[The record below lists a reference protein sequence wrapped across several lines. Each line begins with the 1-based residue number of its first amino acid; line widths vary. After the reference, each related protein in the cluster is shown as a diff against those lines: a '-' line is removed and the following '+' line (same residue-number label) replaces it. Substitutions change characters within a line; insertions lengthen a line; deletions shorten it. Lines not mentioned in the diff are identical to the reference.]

1 MEESVVDYKEVFR
14 KMPKPVLFIRYE
26 LNKDKKSVMNIEFIN
41 DEALSFFNKTCG
53 ELINKDFF
61 EILPEF
67 KEDKNFI
74 DRVES
79 IGSDNIIYTKYIRS
93 LVNFIGITIQKID
106 EKYFAFYL
114 EYCIEKKVFDEIN
127 KLGNIFFIKD
137 KENRYMHSSD
147 LYNEYAGHPN
157 IDMYGLTD
165 FEIYP
170 EDIAALYFDATKT
183 LIDSKKAYSQEIWT
197 LNNTVYILNRHSIYS
212 NDEIIGVIG
221 IYESVIGKL
230 EKIYDGDIITKIVN
244 NSTEHITIKD
254 MNGVY
259 LDCNNSFLKDTKL
272 KREDVIGKSNANI
285 VNLSEIEVSAH
296 KSDLEVIKEK
306 KRKIY
311 NEEITIDGQV
321 REFEVIKEP
330 FLDSYKNMVGII
342 ATGRDVTHRREIER
356 MQQEF
361 FANISHELRTPLNL
375 IFGSL
380 QLIRIVEKEYL
391 EKRSA
396 FNKYINII
404 DQNSKRLLKLV
415 DNLIDST
422 KMKCGYYQYNP
433 ENNDIV
439 SFIENIAMS
448 VAEFAKQNNIDL
460 KFDTDVEEK
469 IMAFD
474 LEKLERIMLNLLS
487 NSIKYNKVQGQ
498 IEVLLNDCNDTFV
511 ITVKDTGVGIP
522 SDKLMYIF
530 ERFRQ
535 VENRFNKSTEG
546 SGIGLSLVK
555 DLIEIQGGA
564 IEVKSELGV
573 GSEFIIKLPVK
584 ILSDQSNINKMYFNN
599 YSSDL
604 VKRMNIEFSDIYL
617 KND

>member
-1 MEESVVDYKEVFR
+1 MVNYKDVFR
-14 KMPKPVLFIRYE
+14 KIPKPMLFIKYE
-26 LNKDKKSVMNIEFIN
+26 LNKDKNTTMKIEFIN
-41 DEALSFFNKTCG
+41 DEALSFFNKTSD
-53 ELINKDFF
+53 ELIHKDFF
-61 EILPEF
+61 DVLPEF
-67 KEDKNFI
+67 KDDKNFI
-74 DRVES
+74 NRIES
-79 IGSDNIIYTKYIRS
+79 IENDNIVCTKYIRS
-93 LVNFIGITIQKID
+93 LVNFISITIQKID

-114 EYCIEKKVFDEIN
+114 EHCIEKKIFDEIN
-127 KLGNIFFIKD
+127 ELGNIFFIKD
-137 KENRYMHSSD
+137 RENRYMYSSD
-147 LYNEYAGHPN
+147 LYNEYEGHPN
-157 IDMYGLTD
+157 LDMYGLTD
-165 FEIYP
+165 FDVYSKENG
-170 EDIAALYFDATKT
+170 DLYFNAAKT
-183 LIDSKKAYSQEIWT
+183 FIDSKQPYSKEIST
-197 LNNTVYILNRHSIYS
+197 LNNTVYILNRYSIYS
-212 NDEIIGVIG
+212 NGEVIG
-221 IYESVIGKL
+221 IIGIFESVIGKL
-230 EKIYDGDIITKIVN
+230 EKIYDGGIMTKIVN
-244 NSTEHITIKD
+244 DSLEHIIFKD

-259 LDCNNSFLKDTKL
+259 LDCNDSFLKDLKL
-272 KREDVIGKSNANI
+272 KREDVIGKSSSNI
-285 VNLSEIEVSAH
+285 YGLSEIEASIQ

-330 FLDSYKNMVGII
+330 FLDSYKNLVGII
-342 ATGRDVTHRREIER
+342 VTGRDVTHRREIEK

-380 QLIRIVEKEYL
+380 QLIKSVEKEVL
-391 EKRSA
+391 EKRNSL
-396 FNKYINII
+396 NKYIDII

-422 KMKCGYYQYNP
+422 RMKCGYYEYNP
-433 ENNDIV
+433 KNYDIV
-439 SFIENIAMS
+439 SFVENISMS
-448 VAEFAKQNNIDL
+448 VADFAKQNNIDL
-460 KFDTDVEEK
+460 IFDTDVEEK

-487 NSIKYNKVQGQ
+487 NSIKYNKAQGQ

-511 ITVKDTGVGIP
+511 IRVKDTGVGIP

-535 VENRFNKSTEG
+535 VENTFNKSTKG

-555 DLIEIQGGA
+555 DLIEIQGGT

-584 ILSDQSNINKMYFNN
+584 ILSDDSNIDKVYFNN
-599 YSSDL
+599 DYHDL
-604 VKRMNIEFSDIYL
+604 VKRMNIEFSDIYIG
-617 KND
+617 ND

>member
-1 MEESVVDYKEVFR
+1 MVNYKDVFR
-14 KMPKPVLFIRYE
+14 KIPKPVLFIKYE
-26 LNKDKKSVMNIEFIN
+26 LNKDKNTTMKIEFIN
-41 DEALSFFNKTCG
+41 DEALSFFNKTSD
-53 ELINKDFF
+53 ELIHKDFF
-61 EILPEF
+61 DVLPEF
-67 KEDKNFI
+67 KDDKNFI
-74 DRVES
+74 NRIES
-79 IGSDNIIYTKYIRS
+79 IENDNIVCTKYIRS
-93 LVNFIGITIQKID
+93 LVNFISITIQKID

-114 EYCIEKKVFDEIN
+114 EHCIEKKIFDEIN
-127 KLGNIFFIKD
+127 ELGNIFFIKD
-137 KENRYMHSSD
+137 RENRYMYSSD
-147 LYNEYAGHPN
+147 LYNEYEGHPN
-157 IDMYGLTD
+157 LDMYGLTD
-165 FEIYP
+165 FDVYSKENG
-170 EDIAALYFDATKT
+170 DLYFNAAKT
-183 LIDSKKAYSQEIWT
+183 FIDSKQPYSKEIST
-197 LNNTVYILNRHSIYS
+197 LNNTVYILNRYSIYS
-212 NDEIIGVIG
+212 NGEVIG
-221 IYESVIGKL
+221 IIGIFESVIGKL
-230 EKIYDGDIITKIVN
+230 EKIYDGGIMTKIVN
-244 NSTEHITIKD
+244 DSLEHIIFKD

-259 LDCNNSFLKDTKL
+259 LDCNDSFLKDLKL
-272 KREDVIGKSNANI
+272 KREDVIGKSSSNI
-285 VNLSEIEVSAH
+285 YGLSEIEASIQ

-330 FLDSYKNMVGII
+330 FWDSYKNLVGII
-342 ATGRDVTHRREIER
+342 VTGRDVTHRREIEK

-375 IFGSL
+375 IFSSL
-380 QLIRIVEKEYL
+380 QLIKSVEKEVL
-391 EKRSA
+391 EKRNSL
-396 FNKYINII
+396 NKYIDII

-422 KMKCGYYQYNP
+422 RMKCGYYEYNP
-433 ENNDIV
+433 KNYDIV
-439 SFIENIAMS
+439 SFVENISMS
-448 VAEFAKQNNIDL
+448 VADFAKQNNIDL
-460 KFDTDVEEK
+460 IFDTDVEEK

-487 NSIKYNKVQGQ
+487 NSIKYNKAQGQ

-555 DLIEIQGGA
+555 DLIEIQGGT

-584 ILSDQSNINKMYFNN
+584 ILSDDSNIDKVYFNN
-599 YSSDL
+599 DYHDL
-604 VKRMNIEFSDIYL
+604 VKRMNIEFSDIYIG
-617 KND
+617 ND

>member
-1 MEESVVDYKEVFR
+1 MVNYKDVFR
-14 KMPKPVLFIRYE
+14 KIPKPVLFIKYE
-26 LNKDKKSVMNIEFIN
+26 LNKDKNTTMKIEFIN
-41 DEALSFFNKTCG
+41 DEALSFFNKTSD
-53 ELINKDFF
+53 ELIHKDFF
-61 EILPEF
+61 DVLPEF
-67 KEDKNFI
+67 KDDKNFI
-74 DRVES
+74 NRIES
-79 IGSDNIIYTKYIRS
+79 IENDNIVCTKYIRS
-93 LVNFIGITIQKID
+93 LVNFISITIQKID

-114 EYCIEKKVFDEIN
+114 EYCIEKKIFDEIN
-127 KLGNIFFIKD
+127 ELGNIFFIKD
-137 KENRYMHSSD
+137 RENRYMYISD

-157 IDMYGLTD
+157 LDMYGLTD
-165 FEIYP
+165 FDVYSKENG
-170 EDIAALYFDATKT
+170 DLYFNAAKT
-183 LIDSKKAYSQEIWT
+183 FIDSKQPYSKEIST
-197 LNNTVYILNRHSIYS
+197 LNNTVYILNRYSIYS
-212 NDEIIGVIG
+212 NGEVIG
-221 IYESVIGKL
+221 IIGIFESVIGKL
-230 EKIYDGDIITKIVN
+230 EKIYDGGIMTKIVHD
-244 NSTEHITIKD
+244 SLEHIIFKD

-259 LDCNNSFLKDTKL
+259 LDCNDSFLKDLKL
-272 KREDVIGKSNANI
+272 KREDVIGKSSSNI
-285 VNLSEIEVSAH
+285 YGLSEIEASIQ

-311 NEEITIDGQV
+311 NEEITIDEQV

-330 FLDSYKNMVGII
+330 FLDSYKNLVGII
-342 ATGRDVTHRREIER
+342 VTGRDVTHRREIEK

-380 QLIRIVEKEYL
+380 QLIKSVEKEAL
-391 EKRSA
+391 EKRNSL
-396 FNKYINII
+396 NKYIDII

-422 KMKCGYYQYNP
+422 RMKCGYYEYKPKNY
-433 ENNDIV
+433 DIV
-439 SFIENIAMS
+439 SFVENISMS
-448 VAEFAKQNNIDL
+448 VADFAKQNNIDL
-460 KFDTDVEEK
+460 IFDTDVEEK

-487 NSIKYNKVQGQ
+487 NSIKYNKAQGQ

-511 ITVKDTGVGIP
+511 IRVKDTGVGIP

-555 DLIEIQGGA
+555 DLIEIQGGT

-584 ILSDQSNINKMYFNN
+584 ILSDDSNIDKVYFNN
-599 YSSDL
+599 DYHDL
-604 VKRMNIEFSDIYL
+604 VKRMNIEFSDIYIG
-617 KND
+617 ND

>member
-1 MEESVVDYKEVFR
+1 MVNYKDVFR
-14 KMPKPVLFIRYE
+14 KIPKPVLFIKYE
-26 LNKDKKSVMNIEFIN
+26 LNKDKNTTMKIEFIN
-41 DEALSFFNKTCG
+41 DEALSFFNKTSD
-53 ELINKDFF
+53 ELIHKDFF
-61 EILPEF
+61 DVLPEF
-67 KEDKNFI
+67 KDDKNFI
-74 DRVES
+74 NRIES
-79 IGSDNIIYTKYIRS
+79 IENDNIVCTKYIRS
-93 LVNFIGITIQKID
+93 LVNFISITIQKID

-114 EYCIEKKVFDEIN
+114 EHCIEKKIFDEIN
-127 KLGNIFFIKD
+127 ELGNIFFIKD
-137 KENRYMHSSD
+137 RENRYMYSSD
-147 LYNEYAGHPN
+147 LYNEYEGHPN
-157 IDMYGLTD
+157 LDMYGLTD
-165 FEIYP
+165 FDVYSKENG
-170 EDIAALYFDATKT
+170 DLYFNAAKT
-183 LIDSKKAYSQEIWT
+183 FIDSKQPYSKEIST
-197 LNNTVYILNRHSIYS
+197 LNNTVYILNRYSIYS
-212 NDEIIGVIG
+212 NGEVIG
-221 IYESVIGKL
+221 IIGIFESVIGKL
-230 EKIYDGDIITKIVN
+230 EKIYDGGIMTKIVN
-244 NSTEHITIKD
+244 DSLEHIIFKD

-259 LDCNNSFLKDTKL
+259 LDCNDSFLKDLKL
-272 KREDVIGKSNANI
+272 KREDVIGKSSSNI
-285 VNLSEIEVSAH
+285 YGLSEIEASIQ

-330 FLDSYKNMVGII
+330 FWDSYKNLVGII
-342 ATGRDVTHRREIER
+342 VTGRDVTHRREIEK

-380 QLIRIVEKEYL
+380 QLIKSVEKEVL
-391 EKRSA
+391 EKRNSL
-396 FNKYINII
+396 NKYIDII

-422 KMKCGYYQYNP
+422 RMKCGYYEYKPKNY
-433 ENNDIV
+433 DIV
-439 SFIENIAMS
+439 SFVENISMS
-448 VAEFAKQNNIDL
+448 VADFAKQNNIDL
-460 KFDTDVEEK
+460 IFDTDVEEK

-487 NSIKYNKVQGQ
+487 NSIKYNKAQGQ

-511 ITVKDTGVGIP
+511 IRVKDTGVGIP

-535 VENRFNKSTEG
+535 VENTFNKSTKG

-555 DLIEIQGGA
+555 DLIEIQGGT

-584 ILSDQSNINKMYFNN
+584 ILSDDSNIDKVYFNN
-599 YSSDL
+599 DYHDL
-604 VKRMNIEFSDIYL
+604 VKRMNIEFSDIYIG
-617 KND
+617 ND

>member
-1 MEESVVDYKEVFR
+1 MVNYKDVFR
-14 KMPKPVLFIRYE
+14 KIPKPILFIKYE
-26 LNKDKKSVMNIEFIN
+26 LNKDKNTTMKIEFIN
-41 DEALSFFNKTCG
+41 DEALSFFNKTSD
-53 ELINKDFF
+53 ELIHKDFF
-61 EILPEF
+61 DVLPEF
-67 KEDKNFI
+67 KDDKNFI
-74 DRVES
+74 NRIES
-79 IGSDNIIYTKYIRS
+79 IENDNIVCTKYIRS
-93 LVNFIGITIQKID
+93 LVNFISITIQKID

-114 EYCIEKKVFDEIN
+114 EHCIEKKIFDEIN
-127 KLGNIFFIKD
+127 ELGNIFFIKD
-137 KENRYMHSSD
+137 TENRYMYSSD

-157 IDMYGLTD
+157 LDMYGLTD
-165 FEIYP
+165 FDVYSKENG
-170 EDIAALYFDATKT
+170 DLYFNAAKT
-183 LIDSKKAYSQEIWT
+183 FIDSKQPYSKEIST
-197 LNNTVYILNRHSIYS
+197 LNNTVYILNRYSIYS
-212 NDEIIGVIG
+212 NGEVIG
-221 IYESVIGKL
+221 IIGIFESVIGKL
-230 EKIYDGDIITKIVN
+230 EKIYDGGIMTKIVN
-244 NSTEHITIKD
+244 DSLEHIIFKD

-259 LDCNNSFLKDTKL
+259 LDCNDSFLKDLKL
-272 KREDVIGKSNANI
+272 KREDVIGKSSFNI
-285 VNLSEIEVSAH
+285 YGLSEIEASIQ

-330 FLDSYKNMVGII
+330 FLDSYKNLVGII
-342 ATGRDVTHRREIER
+342 VTGRDVTHRREIEK

-380 QLIRIVEKEYL
+380 QLIKSVEKEVL
-391 EKRSA
+391 EKRNSL
-396 FNKYINII
+396 NKYIDII

-422 KMKCGYYQYNP
+422 RMKCGYYEYNP
-433 ENNDIV
+433 KNYDIV
-439 SFIENIAMS
+439 SFVENISMS
-448 VAEFAKQNNIDL
+448 VADFAKQNNIDL
-460 KFDTDVEEK
+460 IFDTNVEEK

-487 NSIKYNKVQGQ
+487 NSIKYNKAQGQ

-555 DLIEIQGGA
+555 DLIEIQGGT

-584 ILSDQSNINKMYFNN
+584 ILSDDSNIDKVYFNN
-599 YSSDL
+599 DYHDL
-604 VKRMNIEFSDIYL
+604 VKRMNIEFSDIYIG
-617 KND
+617 ND

>member
-1 MEESVVDYKEVFR
+1 MVNYKDVFR
-14 KMPKPVLFIRYE
+14 KIPKPILFIKYE
-26 LNKDKKSVMNIEFIN
+26 LNKDKNTTMKIEFIN
-41 DEALSFFNKTCG
+41 DEALSFFNKTSD
-53 ELINKDFF
+53 ELIHKDFF
-61 EILPEF
+61 DVLPEF
-67 KEDKNFI
+67 KDDKNFI
-74 DRVES
+74 NRIES
-79 IGSDNIIYTKYIRS
+79 IENDNIVCTKYIRS
-93 LVNFIGITIQKID
+93 LVNFISITIQKID

-114 EYCIEKKVFDEIN
+114 EHCIEKKIFDEIN
-127 KLGNIFFIKD
+127 ELGNIFFIKD
-137 KENRYMHSSD
+137 RENRYMYSSD
-147 LYNEYAGHPN
+147 LYNEYEGHPN
-157 IDMYGLTD
+157 LDMYGLTD
-165 FEIYP
+165 FDVYSKENG
-170 EDIAALYFDATKT
+170 DLYFNAAKT
-183 LIDSKKAYSQEIWT
+183 FIDSKQPYSKEIST
-197 LNNTVYILNRHSIYS
+197 LNNTVYILNRYSIYS
-212 NDEIIGVIG
+212 NGEVIG
-221 IYESVIGKL
+221 IIGIFESVIGKL
-230 EKIYDGDIITKIVN
+230 EKIYDGGIMTKIVN
-244 NSTEHITIKD
+244 DSLEHIIFKD

-259 LDCNNSFLKDTKL
+259 LDCNDSFLKDLKL
-272 KREDVIGKSNANI
+272 KREDVIGKSSSNI
-285 VNLSEIEVSAH
+285 YGLSEIEASIQ

-330 FLDSYKNMVGII
+330 FWDSYKNLVGII
-342 ATGRDVTHRREIER
+342 VTGRDVTHRREIEK

-380 QLIRIVEKEYL
+380 QLIKSVEKEVL
-391 EKRSA
+391 EKRNSL
-396 FNKYINII
+396 NKYIDII

-422 KMKCGYYQYNP
+422 RMKCGYYEYNP
-433 ENNDIV
+433 KNYDIV
-439 SFIENIAMS
+439 SFVENISMS
-448 VAEFAKQNNIDL
+448 VADFAKQNNIDL
-460 KFDTDVEEK
+460 IFDTDVEEK

-487 NSIKYNKVQGQ
+487 NSIKYNKAQGQ
-498 IEVLLNDCNDTFV
+498 IEVLLNDCNNTFV

-555 DLIEIQGGA
+555 DLIEIQGGT

-584 ILSDQSNINKMYFNN
+584 ILSDDSNIDKVYFNN
-599 YSSDL
+599 DYHDL
-604 VKRMNIEFSDIYL
+604 VKRMNIEFSDIYIG
-617 KND
+617 ND

>member
-1 MEESVVDYKEVFR
+1 MVNYKDVFR
-14 KMPKPVLFIRYE
+14 KIPKPVLFIKYE
-26 LNKDKKSVMNIEFIN
+26 LNKDKNTTMKIEFIN
-41 DEALSFFNKTCG
+41 DEALSFFNKTSD
-53 ELINKDFF
+53 ELIHKDFF
-61 EILPEF
+61 DVLPEF
-67 KEDKNFI
+67 KDDKNFI
-74 DRVES
+74 NRIES
-79 IGSDNIIYTKYIRS
+79 IENDNIVCTKYIRS
-93 LVNFIGITIQKID
+93 LVNFISITIQKID

-114 EYCIEKKVFDEIN
+114 EHCIEKKIFDEIN
-127 KLGNIFFIKD
+127 ELGNIFFIKD
-137 KENRYMHSSD
+137 RENRYMYSSD
-147 LYNEYAGHPN
+147 LYNEYEGHPN
-157 IDMYGLTD
+157 LDMYGLTD
-165 FEIYP
+165 FDVYSKENG
-170 EDIAALYFDATKT
+170 DLYFNAAKT
-183 LIDSKKAYSQEIWT
+183 FIDSKQPYSKEIST
-197 LNNTVYILNRHSIYS
+197 LNNTVYILNRYSIYS
-212 NDEIIGVIG
+212 NGEVIG
-221 IYESVIGKL
+221 IIGIFESVIGKL
-230 EKIYDGDIITKIVN
+230 EKIYDGGIMTKIVN
-244 NSTEHITIKD
+244 DSLEHIIFKD

-259 LDCNNSFLKDTKL
+259 LDCNDSFLKDLKL
-272 KREDVIGKSNANI
+272 KREDVIGKSSSNI
-285 VNLSEIEVSAH
+285 YGLSEIEASIQ

-330 FLDSYKNMVGII
+330 FLDSYKNLVGII
-342 ATGRDVTHRREIER
+342 VTGRDVTHRREIEK

-380 QLIRIVEKEYL
+380 QLIKSVEKEVL
-391 EKRSA
+391 EKRNSL
-396 FNKYINII
+396 NKYIDII

-422 KMKCGYYQYNP
+422 RMKCGYYEYKPKNY
-433 ENNDIV
+433 DIV
-439 SFIENIAMS
+439 SFVENISMS
-448 VAEFAKQNNIDL
+448 VADFAKQNNIDL
-460 KFDTDVEEK
+460 IFDTDVEEK

-487 NSIKYNKVQGQ
+487 NSIKYNKAQGQ

-511 ITVKDTGVGIP
+511 IRVKDTGVGIP

-535 VENRFNKSTEG
+535 VENTFNKSTKG

-555 DLIEIQGGA
+555 DLIEIQGGT

-584 ILSDQSNINKMYFNN
+584 ILSDDSNIDKVYFNN
-599 YSSDL
+599 DYHDL
-604 VKRMNIEFSDIYL
+604 VKRMNIEFSDIYIG
-617 KND
+617 ND

>member
-1 MEESVVDYKEVFR
+1 M
-14 KMPKPVLFIRYE
+14 
-26 LNKDKKSVMNIEFIN
+26 
-41 DEALSFFNKTCG
+41 
-53 ELINKDFF
+53 
-61 EILPEF
+61 
-67 KEDKNFI
+67 
-74 DRVES
+74 
-79 IGSDNIIYTKYIRS
+79 
-93 LVNFIGITIQKID
+93 
-106 EKYFAFYL
+106 
-114 EYCIEKKVFDEIN
+114 
-127 KLGNIFFIKD
+127 
-137 KENRYMHSSD
+137 
-147 LYNEYAGHPN
+147 
-157 IDMYGLTD
+157 
-165 FEIYP
+165 
-170 EDIAALYFDATKT
+170 
-183 LIDSKKAYSQEIWT
+183 
-197 LNNTVYILNRHSIYS
+197 
-212 NDEIIGVIG
+212 
-221 IYESVIGKL
+221 
-230 EKIYDGDIITKIVN
+230 TKIVN
-244 NSTEHITIKD
+244 DSLEHIIFKD

-259 LDCNNSFLKDTKL
+259 LDCNDSFLKDLKL
-272 KREDVIGKSNANI
+272 KREDVIGKSSSNI
-285 VNLSEIEVSAH
+285 YGLSEIEASIQ

-330 FLDSYKNMVGII
+330 FLDSYKNLVGII
-342 ATGRDVTHRREIER
+342 VTGRDVTHRREIEK

-380 QLIRIVEKEYL
+380 QLIKSVEKEVL
-391 EKRSA
+391 EKRNSL
-396 FNKYINII
+396 NKYIDII

-422 KMKCGYYQYNP
+422 RMKCGYYEYKPKNY
-433 ENNDIV
+433 DIV
-439 SFIENIAMS
+439 SFVENISMS
-448 VAEFAKQNNIDL
+448 VADFAKQNNIDL
-460 KFDTDVEEK
+460 IFDTDVEEK

-487 NSIKYNKVQGQ
+487 NSIKYNKAQGK

-555 DLIEIQGGA
+555 DLIEIQGGT

-584 ILSDQSNINKMYFNN
+584 ILSDDSNIDKVYFNN
-599 YSSDL
+599 DYHDL
-604 VKRMNIEFSDIYL
+604 VKRMNIEFSDIYIG
-617 KND
+617 ND

>member
-1 MEESVVDYKEVFR
+1 MVNYKDVFR
-14 KMPKPVLFIRYE
+14 KIPKPILFIKYE
-26 LNKDKKSVMNIEFIN
+26 LNKDKNTTMKIEFIN
-41 DEALSFFNKTCG
+41 DEALSFFNKTSD
-53 ELINKDFF
+53 ELIHKDFF
-61 EILPEF
+61 DVLPEF
-67 KEDKNFI
+67 KDDKNFI
-74 DRVES
+74 NRIES
-79 IGSDNIIYTKYIRS
+79 IENDNIVCTKYIRS
-93 LVNFIGITIQKID
+93 LVNFISITIQKID

-114 EYCIEKKVFDEIN
+114 EHCIEKKIFDEIN
-127 KLGNIFFIKD
+127 ELGNIFFIKD
-137 KENRYMHSSD
+137 RENRYMYSSD
-147 LYNEYAGHPN
+147 LYNEYEGHPN
-157 IDMYGLTD
+157 LDMYGLTD
-165 FEIYP
+165 FDVYSKENG
-170 EDIAALYFDATKT
+170 DLYFNAAKT
-183 LIDSKKAYSQEIWT
+183 FIDSKQPYSKEIST
-197 LNNTVYILNRHSIYS
+197 LNNTVYILNRYSIYS
-212 NDEIIGVIG
+212 NGEVIG
-221 IYESVIGKL
+221 IIGIFESVIGKL
-230 EKIYDGDIITKIVN
+230 EKIYDGGIMTKIVN
-244 NSTEHITIKD
+244 DSLEHIIFKG

-259 LDCNNSFLKDTKL
+259 LDCNDSFLKDLKL
-272 KREDVIGKSNANI
+272 KREDVIGKSSSNI
-285 VNLSEIEVSAH
+285 YGLSEIEASIQ

-330 FLDSYKNMVGII
+330 FWDSYKNLVGII
-342 ATGRDVTHRREIER
+342 VTGRDVTHRREIEK

-380 QLIRIVEKEYL
+380 QLIKSVEKEVL
-391 EKRSA
+391 EKRNSL
-396 FNKYINII
+396 NKYIDII

-415 DNLIDST
+415 DNLIEST
-422 KMKCGYYQYNP
+422 RMKCGYYEYNP
-433 ENNDIV
+433 KNYDIV
-439 SFIENIAMS
+439 SFVENISMS
-448 VAEFAKQNNIDL
+448 VADFAKQNNIDL
-460 KFDTDVEEK
+460 IFDTDVEEK

-487 NSIKYNKVQGQ
+487 NSIKYNKAQGQ

-555 DLIEIQGGA
+555 DLIEIQGGT

-584 ILSDQSNINKMYFNN
+584 ILSDDSNIDKVYFNN
-599 YSSDL
+599 DYHDL
-604 VKRMNIEFSDIYL
+604 VKRMNIEFSDIYIG
-617 KND
+617 ND

>member
-1 MEESVVDYKEVFR
+1 MVNYKDVFR
-14 KMPKPVLFIRYE
+14 KIPKPVLFIKYE
-26 LNKDKKSVMNIEFIN
+26 LNKDKNTTMKIEFIN
-41 DEALSFFNKTCG
+41 DEALSFFNKTSD
-53 ELINKDFF
+53 ELIHKDFF
-61 EILPEF
+61 DVLPEF
-67 KEDKNFI
+67 KDDKNFI
-74 DRVES
+74 NRIES
-79 IGSDNIIYTKYIRS
+79 IENDNIVCTKYIRS
-93 LVNFIGITIQKID
+93 LVNFISITIQKID

-114 EYCIEKKVFDEIN
+114 EHCIEKKIFDEIN
-127 KLGNIFFIKD
+127 ELGNIFFIKD
-137 KENRYMHSSD
+137 RENRYMYSSD
-147 LYNEYAGHPN
+147 LYNEYEGHPN
-157 IDMYGLTD
+157 LDMYGLTD
-165 FEIYP
+165 FDVYSKEKG
-170 EDIAALYFDATKT
+170 DLYFNAAKT
-183 LIDSKKAYSQEIWT
+183 FIDSKQPYSKEIST
-197 LNNTVYILNRHSIYS
+197 LNNTVYILNRYSIYS
-212 NDEIIGVIG
+212 NGEVIG
-221 IYESVIGKL
+221 IIGIFESVIGKL
-230 EKIYDGDIITKIVN
+230 EKIYDGGIMTKIVN
-244 NSTEHITIKD
+244 DSLEHIIFKD

-259 LDCNNSFLKDTKL
+259 LDCNDSFLKDLKL
-272 KREDVIGKSNANI
+272 KREDVIGKSSSNI
-285 VNLSEIEVSAH
+285 YGLSEIEASIQ

-330 FLDSYKNMVGII
+330 FWDSYKNLVGII
-342 ATGRDVTHRREIER
+342 VTGRDVTHRREIEKI
-356 MQQEF
+356 QQEF

-380 QLIRIVEKEYL
+380 QLIKSVEKEVL
-391 EKRSA
+391 EKRNSL
-396 FNKYINII
+396 NKYIDII

-415 DNLIDST
+415 DNLIEST
-422 KMKCGYYQYNP
+422 RMKCGYYEYNP
-433 ENNDIV
+433 KNYDIV
-439 SFIENIAMS
+439 SFVENISMS
-448 VAEFAKQNNIDL
+448 VADFAKQNNIDL
-460 KFDTDVEEK
+460 IFDTDVEEK

-487 NSIKYNKVQGQ
+487 NSIKYNKAQGQ

-555 DLIEIQGGA
+555 DLIEIQGGT

-584 ILSDQSNINKMYFNN
+584 ILSDDSNIDKVYFNN
-599 YSSDL
+599 DYHDL
-604 VKRMNIEFSDIYL
+604 VKRMNIEFSDIYIG
-617 KND
+617 ND

>member
-1 MEESVVDYKEVFR
+1 MVNYKDVFR
-14 KMPKPVLFIRYE
+14 KIPKPILFIKYE
-26 LNKDKKSVMNIEFIN
+26 LNKDKNTTMKIEFIN
-41 DEALSFFNKTCG
+41 DEALSFFNKTSD
-53 ELINKDFF
+53 ELIHKDFF
-61 EILPEF
+61 DVLPEF
-67 KEDKNFI
+67 KDDKNFI
-74 DRVES
+74 NRIES
-79 IGSDNIIYTKYIRS
+79 IENDNIVCTKYIRS
-93 LVNFIGITIQKID
+93 LVNFISITIQKID

-114 EYCIEKKVFDEIN
+114 EHCIEKKIFDEIN
-127 KLGNIFFIKD
+127 ELGNIFFIKD
-137 KENRYMHSSD
+137 RENRYMYSSD
-147 LYNEYAGHPN
+147 LYNEYEGHPN
-157 IDMYGLTD
+157 LDMYGLTD
-165 FEIYP
+165 FDVYSKENG
-170 EDIAALYFDATKT
+170 DLYFNAAKT
-183 LIDSKKAYSQEIWT
+183 FIDSKQPYSKEIST
-197 LNNTVYILNRHSIYS
+197 LNNTVYILNRYSIYS
-212 NDEIIGVIG
+212 NGEVIG
-221 IYESVIGKL
+221 IIGIFESVIGKL
-230 EKIYDGDIITKIVN
+230 EKIYDGGIMTKIVN
-244 NSTEHITIKD
+244 DSLEHIIFKD

-259 LDCNNSFLKDTKL
+259 LDCNDSFLKDLKL
-272 KREDVIGKSNANI
+272 KHEDVIGKSSFNI
-285 VNLSEIEVSAH
+285 YGLSEIEASIQ

-330 FLDSYKNMVGII
+330 FWDSYKNLVGII
-342 ATGRDVTHRREIER
+342 VTGRDVTHRREIEK

-375 IFGSL
+375 IFSSL
-380 QLIRIVEKEYL
+380 QLIKSVEKEVL
-391 EKRSA
+391 EKRNSL
-396 FNKYINII
+396 NKYIDII

-415 DNLIDST
+415 DNLIEST
-422 KMKCGYYQYNP
+422 RMKCGYYEYNP
-433 ENNDIV
+433 KNYDIV
-439 SFIENIAMS
+439 SFVENISMS
-448 VAEFAKQNNIDL
+448 VADFAKQNNIDL
-460 KFDTDVEEK
+460 IFDTDVEEK

-487 NSIKYNKVQGQ
+487 NSIKYNKAQGQ

-555 DLIEIQGGA
+555 DLIEIQGGT

-584 ILSDQSNINKMYFNN
+584 ILSDDSNIDKVYFNN
-599 YSSDL
+599 DYHDL
-604 VKRMNIEFSDIYL
+604 VKRMNIEFSDIYIG
-617 KND
+617 ND

>member
-1 MEESVVDYKEVFR
+1 MVNYKDVFR
-14 KMPKPVLFIRYE
+14 KIPKPILFIKYE
-26 LNKDKKSVMNIEFIN
+26 LNKDKNTTMKIEFIN
-41 DEALSFFNKTCG
+41 DEALSFFNKTSD
-53 ELINKDFF
+53 ELIHKDFF
-61 EILPEF
+61 DVLPEF
-67 KEDKNFI
+67 KDDKNFI
-74 DRVES
+74 NRIES
-79 IGSDNIIYTKYIRS
+79 IENDNIVCTKYIRS
-93 LVNFIGITIQKID
+93 LVNFISITIQKID

-114 EYCIEKKVFDEIN
+114 EHCIEKKIFDEIN
-127 KLGNIFFIKD
+127 ELGNIFFIKD
-137 KENRYMHSSD
+137 RENRYMYSSD

-157 IDMYGLTD
+157 LDMYGLTD
-165 FEIYP
+165 FDVYSKENG
-170 EDIAALYFDATKT
+170 DLYFNAAKT
-183 LIDSKKAYSQEIWT
+183 FIDSKQPYSKEIST
-197 LNNTVYILNRHSIYS
+197 LNNTVYILNRYSIYS
-212 NDEIIGVIG
+212 NGEVIG
-221 IYESVIGKL
+221 IIGIFESVIGKL
-230 EKIYDGDIITKIVN
+230 EKIYDGGIMTKIVN
-244 NSTEHITIKD
+244 DSLEHIIFKD

-259 LDCNNSFLKDTKL
+259 LDCNDSFLKDLKL
-272 KREDVIGKSNANI
+272 KREDVIGKSSSNI
-285 VNLSEIEVSAH
+285 YGLSEIEASIQ

-330 FLDSYKNMVGII
+330 FLDSYKNLVGII
-342 ATGRDVTHRREIER
+342 VTGRDVTHRREIEK

-380 QLIRIVEKEYL
+380 QLIKSVEKEVL
-391 EKRSA
+391 EKRNSL
-396 FNKYINII
+396 NKYIDII

-422 KMKCGYYQYNP
+422 RMKCGYYEYNP
-433 ENNDIV
+433 KNYDIV
-439 SFIENIAMS
+439 SFVENISMS
-448 VAEFAKQNNIDL
+448 VADFAKQNNIDL
-460 KFDTDVEEK
+460 IFDTDVEEK

-487 NSIKYNKVQGQ
+487 NSIKYNKAQGQ

-555 DLIEIQGGA
+555 DLIEIQGGT

-584 ILSDQSNINKMYFNN
+584 ILSDDSNIDKVYFNN
-599 YSSDL
+599 DYHDL
-604 VKRMNIEFSDIYL
+604 VKRMNIEFSDIYIG
-617 KND
+617 ND

>member
-1 MEESVVDYKEVFR
+1 MVNYKDVFR
-14 KMPKPVLFIRYE
+14 KIPKPILFIKYE
-26 LNKDKKSVMNIEFIN
+26 LNKDKNTTMKIEFIN
-41 DEALSFFNKTCG
+41 DEALSFFNKTSD
-53 ELINKDFF
+53 ELIHKDFF
-61 EILPEF
+61 DVLPEF
-67 KEDKNFI
+67 KDDKNFI
-74 DRVES
+74 NRIES
-79 IGSDNIIYTKYIRS
+79 IENDNIVCTKYIRS
-93 LVNFIGITIQKID
+93 LVNFISITIQKID

-114 EYCIEKKVFDEIN
+114 EHCIEKKIFDEIN
-127 KLGNIFFIKD
+127 ELGNIFFIKD
-137 KENRYMHSSD
+137 RENRYMYSSD

-157 IDMYGLTD
+157 LDMYGLTD
-165 FEIYP
+165 FDVYSKENG
-170 EDIAALYFDATKT
+170 DLYFNAAKT
-183 LIDSKKAYSQEIWT
+183 FIDSKQPYSKEIST
-197 LNNTVYILNRHSIYS
+197 LNNTVYILNRYSIYS
-212 NDEIIGVIG
+212 NGEVIG
-221 IYESVIGKL
+221 IIGIFESVIGKL
-230 EKIYDGDIITKIVN
+230 EKIYDGGIMTKIVN
-244 NSTEHITIKD
+244 DSLEHIIFKD

-259 LDCNNSFLKDTKL
+259 LDCNDSFLKDLKL
-272 KREDVIGKSNANI
+272 KREDVIGKSSSNI
-285 VNLSEIEVSAH
+285 YGLSEIEASIQ

-330 FLDSYKNMVGII
+330 FWDSYKNLVGII
-342 ATGRDVTHRREIER
+342 VTGRDVTHRREIEK

-380 QLIRIVEKEYL
+380 QLIKSVEKEVL
-391 EKRSA
+391 EKRNSL
-396 FNKYINII
+396 NKYIDII

-422 KMKCGYYQYNP
+422 RMKCGYYEYNP
-433 ENNDIV
+433 KNYDIV
-439 SFIENIAMS
+439 SFVENISMS
-448 VAEFAKQNNIDL
+448 VADFAKQNNIDL
-460 KFDTDVEEK
+460 IFDTDVEEK

-487 NSIKYNKVQGQ
+487 NSIKYNKAQGQ
-498 IEVLLNDCNDTFV
+498 IEVLLNDCNNTFV

-555 DLIEIQGGA
+555 DLIEIQGGT

-584 ILSDQSNINKMYFNN
+584 ILSDDSNIDKVYFNN
-599 YSSDL
+599 DYHDL
-604 VKRMNIEFSDIYL
+604 VKRMNIEFSDIYIG
-617 KND
+617 ND

>member
-1 MEESVVDYKEVFR
+1 MVNYKDVFR
-14 KMPKPVLFIRYE
+14 KIPKPVLFIKYE
-26 LNKDKKSVMNIEFIN
+26 LNKDKNTTMKIEFIN
-41 DEALSFFNKTCG
+41 DEALSFFNKTSD
-53 ELINKDFF
+53 ELIHKDFF
-61 EILPEF
+61 DVLPEF
-67 KEDKNFI
+67 KDDKNFI
-74 DRVES
+74 NRIES
-79 IGSDNIIYTKYIRS
+79 IENDNIVCTKYIRS
-93 LVNFIGITIQKID
+93 LVNFISITIQKID

-114 EYCIEKKVFDEIN
+114 EHCIEKKIFDEIN
-127 KLGNIFFIKD
+127 ELGNIFFIKD
-137 KENRYMHSSD
+137 RENRYMYSSD
-147 LYNEYAGHPN
+147 LYNEYEGHPN
-157 IDMYGLTD
+157 LDMYGLTD
-165 FEIYP
+165 FDVYSKENG
-170 EDIAALYFDATKT
+170 DLYFNAAKT
-183 LIDSKKAYSQEIWT
+183 FIDSKQPYSKEIST
-197 LNNTVYILNRHSIYS
+197 LNNTVYILNRYSIYS
-212 NDEIIGVIG
+212 NGEVIG
-221 IYESVIGKL
+221 IIGIFESVIGKL
-230 EKIYDGDIITKIVN
+230 EKIYDGGIMTKIVN
-244 NSTEHITIKD
+244 DSLEHIIFKD

-259 LDCNNSFLKDTKL
+259 LDCNDSFLKDLKL
-272 KREDVIGKSNANI
+272 KREDVIGKSSSNI
-285 VNLSEIEVSAH
+285 YGLSEIEASIQ

-330 FLDSYKNMVGII
+330 FLDSYKNLVGII
-342 ATGRDVTHRREIER
+342 VTGRDVTHRREIEK

-380 QLIRIVEKEYL
+380 QLIKSVEKEVL
-391 EKRSA
+391 EKRNSL
-396 FNKYINII
+396 NKYIDII

-422 KMKCGYYQYNP
+422 RMKCGYYEYNP
-433 ENNDIV
+433 KNYDIV
-439 SFIENIAMS
+439 SFVENISMS
-448 VAEFAKQNNIDL
+448 VADFAKQNNIDL
-460 KFDTDVEEK
+460 IFDTDVEEK

-487 NSIKYNKVQGQ
+487 NSIKYNKAQGQ

-555 DLIEIQGGA
+555 DLIEIQGGT

-584 ILSDQSNINKMYFNN
+584 ILSDDSNIDKVYFNN
-599 YSSDL
+599 DYHDL
-604 VKRMNIEFSDIYL
+604 VKRMNIEFSDIYIG
-617 KND
+617 ND

>member
-1 MEESVVDYKEVFR
+1 MVNYKDVFR
-14 KMPKPVLFIRYE
+14 KIPKPVLFIKYE
-26 LNKDKKSVMNIEFIN
+26 LNKDKNTTMKIEFIN
-41 DEALSFFNKTCG
+41 DEALSFFNKTSD
-53 ELINKDFF
+53 ELIHKDFF
-61 EILPEF
+61 DVLPEF
-67 KEDKNFI
+67 KDDKNFI
-74 DRVES
+74 NRIES
-79 IGSDNIIYTKYIRS
+79 IENDNIVCTKYIRS
-93 LVNFIGITIQKID
+93 LVNFISITIQKID

-114 EYCIEKKVFDEIN
+114 EYCIEKKIFDEIN
-127 KLGNIFFIKD
+127 ELGNIFFIKD
-137 KENRYMHSSD
+137 RENRYMYISD

-157 IDMYGLTD
+157 LDMYGLTD
-165 FEIYP
+165 FDVYSKENG
-170 EDIAALYFDATKT
+170 DLYFNADKT
-183 LIDSKKAYSQEIWT
+183 FIDSKQPYSKEIST
-197 LNNTVYILNRHSIYS
+197 LNNTVYILNRYSIYS
-212 NDEIIGVIG
+212 NGEVIG
-221 IYESVIGKL
+221 IIGIFESVIGKL
-230 EKIYDGDIITKIVN
+230 EKIYDGGIMTKIVHD
-244 NSTEHITIKD
+244 SLEHIIFKD

-259 LDCNNSFLKDTKL
+259 LDCNDSFLKDLKL
-272 KREDVIGKSNANI
+272 KREDVIGKSSSNI
-285 VNLSEIEVSAH
+285 YGLSEIEASIQ

-330 FLDSYKNMVGII
+330 FLDSYKNLVGII
-342 ATGRDVTHRREIER
+342 VTGRDVTHRREIEK

-380 QLIRIVEKEYL
+380 QLIKSVEKEVL
-391 EKRSA
+391 EKRNSL
-396 FNKYINII
+396 NKYIDII

-422 KMKCGYYQYNP
+422 RMKCGYYEYKPKNY
-433 ENNDIV
+433 DIV
-439 SFIENIAMS
+439 SFVENISMS
-448 VAEFAKQNNIDL
+448 VADFAKQNNIDL
-460 KFDTDVEEK
+460 IFDTDVEEK

-487 NSIKYNKVQGQ
+487 NSIKYNKAQGQ

-511 ITVKDTGVGIP
+511 IRVKDTGVGIP

-555 DLIEIQGGA
+555 DLIEIQGGT

-584 ILSDQSNINKMYFNN
+584 ILSDDSNIDKVYFNN
-599 YSSDL
+599 DYHDL
-604 VKRMNIEFSDIYL
+604 VKRMNIEFSDIYIG
-617 KND
+617 ND

>member
-1 MEESVVDYKEVFR
+1 MVNYKDVFR
-14 KMPKPVLFIRYE
+14 KIPKPILFIKYE
-26 LNKDKKSVMNIEFIN
+26 LNKDKNTTMKIEFIN
-41 DEALSFFNKTCG
+41 DEALSFFNKTSD
-53 ELINKDFF
+53 ELIHKDFF
-61 EILPEF
+61 DVLPEF
-67 KEDKNFI
+67 KDDKNFI
-74 DRVES
+74 NRIES
-79 IGSDNIIYTKYIRS
+79 IENDNIVCTKYIRS
-93 LVNFIGITIQKID
+93 LVNFISITIQKID

-114 EYCIEKKVFDEIN
+114 EHCIEKKIFDEIN
-127 KLGNIFFIKD
+127 ELGNIFFIKD
-137 KENRYMHSSD
+137 RENRYMYSSD
-147 LYNEYAGHPN
+147 LYNEYEGHPN
-157 IDMYGLTD
+157 LDMYGLTD
-165 FEIYP
+165 FDVYSKENG
-170 EDIAALYFDATKT
+170 DLYFNAAKT
-183 LIDSKKAYSQEIWT
+183 FIDSKQPYSKEIST
-197 LNNTVYILNRHSIYS
+197 LNNTVYILNRYSIYS
-212 NDEIIGVIG
+212 NGEVIG
-221 IYESVIGKL
+221 IIGIFESVIGKL
-230 EKIYDGDIITKIVN
+230 EKIYDGGIMTKIVN
-244 NSTEHITIKD
+244 DSLEHIIFKD

-259 LDCNNSFLKDTKL
+259 LDCNDSFLKDLKL
-272 KREDVIGKSNANI
+272 KREDVIGKSSSNI
-285 VNLSEIEVSAH
+285 YGLSEIEASIQ

-311 NEEITIDGQV
+311 NKEITIDGQV

-330 FLDSYKNMVGII
+330 FWDSYKNLVGII
-342 ATGRDVTHRREIER
+342 VTGRDVTHRREIEK

-380 QLIRIVEKEYL
+380 QLIKSVEKEAL
-391 EKRSA
+391 EKRNSL
-396 FNKYINII
+396 NKYIDII

-422 KMKCGYYQYNP
+422 RMKCGYYEYNP
-433 ENNDIV
+433 KNYDIV
-439 SFIENIAMS
+439 SFVENISMS
-448 VAEFAKQNNIDL
+448 VADFAKQNNIDL
-460 KFDTDVEEK
+460 IFDTDVEEK

-487 NSIKYNKVQGQ
+487 NSIKYNKAQGQ

-555 DLIEIQGGA
+555 DLIEIQGGT

-584 ILSDQSNINKMYFNN
+584 ILSDDSNIDKVYFNN
-599 YSSDL
+599 DYHDL
-604 VKRMNIEFSDIYL
+604 VKRMNIEFSDIYIG
-617 KND
+617 ND

>member
-1 MEESVVDYKEVFR
+1 MVNYKDVFR
-14 KMPKPVLFIRYE
+14 KIPKPILFIKYE
-26 LNKDKKSVMNIEFIN
+26 LNKDKNTTMKIEFIN
-41 DEALSFFNKTCG
+41 DEALSFFNKTSD
-53 ELINKDFF
+53 ELIHKDFF
-61 EILPEF
+61 DVLPEF
-67 KEDKNFI
+67 KDDKNFI
-74 DRVES
+74 NRIES
-79 IGSDNIIYTKYIRS
+79 IENDNIVCTKYIRS
-93 LVNFIGITIQKID
+93 LVNFISITIQKID

-114 EYCIEKKVFDEIN
+114 EHCIEKKIFDEIN
-127 KLGNIFFIKD
+127 ELGNIFFIKD
-137 KENRYMHSSD
+137 RENRYMYSSD
-147 LYNEYAGHPN
+147 LYNEYEGHPN
-157 IDMYGLTD
+157 LDMYGLTD
-165 FEIYP
+165 FDVYSKENG
-170 EDIAALYFDATKT
+170 DLYFNAAKT
-183 LIDSKKAYSQEIWT
+183 FIDSKQPYSKEIST
-197 LNNTVYILNRHSIYS
+197 LNNTVYILNRYSIYS
-212 NDEIIGVIG
+212 NGEVIG
-221 IYESVIGKL
+221 IIGIFESVIGKL
-230 EKIYDGDIITKIVN
+230 EKIYDGGIMTKIVN
-244 NSTEHITIKD
+244 DSLEHIIFKD

-259 LDCNNSFLKDTKL
+259 LDCNDSFLKDLKL
-272 KREDVIGKSNANI
+272 KREDVIGKSSSNI
-285 VNLSEIEVSAH
+285 YGLSEIEASIQ

-330 FLDSYKNMVGII
+330 FLDSYKNLVKSIV
-342 ATGRDVTHRREIER
+342 TGRDVTHRREIEK

-380 QLIRIVEKEYL
+380 QLIKSVEKEVL
-391 EKRSA
+391 EKRNSL
-396 FNKYINII
+396 NKYIDII

-422 KMKCGYYQYNP
+422 RMKCGYYEYKPKNY
-433 ENNDIV
+433 DIV
-439 SFIENIAMS
+439 SFVENISMS
-448 VAEFAKQNNIDL
+448 VADFAKQNNIDL
-460 KFDTDVEEK
+460 IFDTDVEEK

-487 NSIKYNKVQGQ
+487 NSIKYNKAQGQ

-511 ITVKDTGVGIP
+511 IRVKDTGVGIP

-555 DLIEIQGGA
+555 DLIEIQGGT

-584 ILSDQSNINKMYFNN
+584 ILSDDSNIDKVYFNN
-599 YSSDL
+599 DYHDL
-604 VKRMNIEFSDIYL
+604 VKRMNIEFSDIYIG
-617 KND
+617 ND

>member
-1 MEESVVDYKEVFR
+1 MVNYKDVFR
-14 KMPKPVLFIRYE
+14 KIPKPVLFIKYE
-26 LNKDKKSVMNIEFIN
+26 LNKDKNTTMKIEFIN
-41 DEALSFFNKTCG
+41 DEALSFFNKTSD
-53 ELINKDFF
+53 ELIHKDFF
-61 EILPEF
+61 DVLPEF
-67 KEDKNFI
+67 KDDKNFI
-74 DRVES
+74 NRIES
-79 IGSDNIIYTKYIRS
+79 IENDNIVCTKYIRS
-93 LVNFIGITIQKID
+93 LVNFISITIQKID

-114 EYCIEKKVFDEIN
+114 EYCIEKKIFDEIN
-127 KLGNIFFIKD
+127 ELGNIFFIKD
-137 KENRYMHSSD
+137 RENRYMYSSD
-147 LYNEYAGHPN
+147 LYNEYEGHPN
-157 IDMYGLTD
+157 LDMYGLTD
-165 FEIYP
+165 FDVYSKENG
-170 EDIAALYFDATKT
+170 DLYFNAAKT
-183 LIDSKKAYSQEIWT
+183 FIDSKQPYSKEIST
-197 LNNTVYILNRHSIYS
+197 LNNTVYILNRYSIYS
-212 NDEIIGVIG
+212 NGEVIG
-221 IYESVIGKL
+221 IIGIFESVIGKL
-230 EKIYDGDIITKIVN
+230 EKIYDGGIMTKIVN
-244 NSTEHITIKD
+244 DSLEHIIFKD

-259 LDCNNSFLKDTKL
+259 LDCNDSFLKDLKL
-272 KREDVIGKSNANI
+272 KREDVIGKSSSNI
-285 VNLSEIEVSAH
+285 YGLSEIEASIQ

-330 FLDSYKNMVGII
+330 FWDSYKNLVGII
-342 ATGRDVTHRREIER
+342 VTGRDVTHRREIEK

-361 FANISHELRTPLNL
+361 FANISHELRTRLNL

-380 QLIRIVEKEYL
+380 QLIKSVEKEVL
-391 EKRSA
+391 EKRNSL
-396 FNKYINII
+396 NKYIDII

-422 KMKCGYYQYNP
+422 RMKCGYYEYNP
-433 ENNDIV
+433 KNYDIV
-439 SFIENIAMS
+439 SFVENISMS
-448 VAEFAKQNNIDL
+448 VADFAKQNNIDL
-460 KFDTDVEEK
+460 IFDTDVEEK

-487 NSIKYNKVQGQ
+487 NSIKYNKAQGQ

-555 DLIEIQGGA
+555 DLIEIQGGT

-584 ILSDQSNINKMYFNN
+584 ILSDDSNIDKVYFNN
-599 YSSDL
+599 DYHDL
-604 VKRMNIEFSDIYL
+604 VKRMNIEFSDIYIG
-617 KND
+617 ND

>member
-1 MEESVVDYKEVFR
+1 MVNYKDVFR
-14 KMPKPVLFIRYE
+14 KIPKPILFIKYE
-26 LNKDKKSVMNIEFIN
+26 LNKDKNTTMKIEFIN
-41 DEALSFFNKTCG
+41 DEALSFFNKTSD
-53 ELINKDFF
+53 ELIHKDFF
-61 EILPEF
+61 DVLPEF
-67 KEDKNFI
+67 KDDKNFI
-74 DRVES
+74 NRIES
-79 IGSDNIIYTKYIRS
+79 IENDNIVCTKYIRS
-93 LVNFIGITIQKID
+93 LVNFISITIQKID

-114 EYCIEKKVFDEIN
+114 EHCIEKKIFDEIN
-127 KLGNIFFIKD
+127 ELGNIFFIKD
-137 KENRYMHSSD
+137 RENRYMYSSD
-147 LYNEYAGHPN
+147 LYNEYEGHPN
-157 IDMYGLTD
+157 LDMYGLTD
-165 FEIYP
+165 FDVYSKENG
-170 EDIAALYFDATKT
+170 DLYFNAAKT
-183 LIDSKKAYSQEIWT
+183 FIDSKQPYSKEIST
-197 LNNTVYILNRHSIYS
+197 LNNTVYILNRYSIYS
-212 NDEIIGVIG
+212 NGEVIG
-221 IYESVIGKL
+221 IIGIFESVIGKL
-230 EKIYDGDIITKIVN
+230 EKIYDGGIMTKIVN
-244 NSTEHITIKD
+244 DSLEHIIFKD

-259 LDCNNSFLKDTKL
+259 LDCNDSFLKDLKL
-272 KREDVIGKSNANI
+272 KREDVIGKSSSNI
-285 VNLSEIEVSAH
+285 YGLSEIEASIQ

-311 NEEITIDGQV
+311 NEEITINGQV

-330 FLDSYKNMVGII
+330 FLDSYKNLVGII
-342 ATGRDVTHRREIER
+342 VTGRDVTHRREIEK

-380 QLIRIVEKEYL
+380 QLIKSVEKEVL
-391 EKRSA
+391 EKRNSL
-396 FNKYINII
+396 NKYIDII

-422 KMKCGYYQYNP
+422 RMKCGYYEYKPKNY
-433 ENNDIV
+433 DIV
-439 SFIENIAMS
+439 SFVENISMS
-448 VAEFAKQNNIDL
+448 VADFAKQNNIDL
-460 KFDTDVEEK
+460 IFDTDVEEK

-487 NSIKYNKVQGQ
+487 NSIKYNKAQGQ

-555 DLIEIQGGA
+555 DLIEIQGGT

-584 ILSDQSNINKMYFNN
+584 ILSDDSNIDKVYFNN
-599 YSSDL
+599 DYHDL
-604 VKRMNIEFSDIYL
+604 VKRMNIEFSDIYIG
-617 KND
+617 ND

>member
-1 MEESVVDYKEVFR
+1 MVNYKDVFR
-14 KMPKPVLFIRYE
+14 KIPKPILFIKYE
-26 LNKDKKSVMNIEFIN
+26 LNKDKNTTMKIEFIN
-41 DEALSFFNKTCG
+41 DEALSFFNKTSD
-53 ELINKDFF
+53 ELIHKDFF
-61 EILPEF
+61 DVLPEF
-67 KEDKNFI
+67 KDDKNFI
-74 DRVES
+74 NRIES
-79 IGSDNIIYTKYIRS
+79 IENDNIVCTKYIRS
-93 LVNFIGITIQKID
+93 LVNFISITIQKID

-114 EYCIEKKVFDEIN
+114 EHCIEKKIFDEIN
-127 KLGNIFFIKD
+127 ELGNIFFIKD
-137 KENRYMHSSD
+137 TENRYMYSSD

-157 IDMYGLTD
+157 LDMYGLTD
-165 FEIYP
+165 FDVYSKENG
-170 EDIAALYFDATKT
+170 DLYFNAAKT
-183 LIDSKKAYSQEIWT
+183 FIDSKQPYSKEIST
-197 LNNTVYILNRHSIYS
+197 LNNTVYILNRYSIYS
-212 NDEIIGVIG
+212 NGEVIG
-221 IYESVIGKL
+221 IIGIFESVIGKL
-230 EKIYDGDIITKIVN
+230 EKIYDGGIMTKIVN
-244 NSTEHITIKD
+244 DSLEHIIFKD

-259 LDCNNSFLKDTKL
+259 LDCNDSFLKDLKL
-272 KREDVIGKSNANI
+272 KREDVIGKSSSNI
-285 VNLSEIEVSAH
+285 YGLSEIEASIQ

-330 FLDSYKNMVGII
+330 FWDSYKNLVGII
-342 ATGRDVTHRREIER
+342 VTGRDVTHRREIEK

-380 QLIRIVEKEYL
+380 QLIKSVEKEVL
-391 EKRSA
+391 EKRNSL
-396 FNKYINII
+396 NKYIDII

-422 KMKCGYYQYNP
+422 RMKCGYYEYNP
-433 ENNDIV
+433 KNYDIV
-439 SFIENIAMS
+439 SFVENISMS
-448 VAEFAKQNNIDL
+448 VADFAKQNNIDL
-460 KFDTDVEEK
+460 IFDTDVEEK

-487 NSIKYNKVQGQ
+487 NSIKYNKAQGQ

-555 DLIEIQGGA
+555 DLIEIQGGT

-584 ILSDQSNINKMYFNN
+584 ILSDDSNIDKVYFNN
-599 YSSDL
+599 DYHDL
-604 VKRMNIEFSDIYL
+604 VKRMNIEFSDIYIG
-617 KND
+617 ND

>member
-1 MEESVVDYKEVFR
+1 MVNYKDVFR
-14 KMPKPVLFIRYE
+14 KIPKPILFIKYE
-26 LNKDKKSVMNIEFIN
+26 LNKDKNTTMKIEFIN
-41 DEALSFFNKTCG
+41 DEALSFFNKTSD
-53 ELINKDFF
+53 ELIHKDFF
-61 EILPEF
+61 DVLPEF
-67 KEDKNFI
+67 KDDKNFI
-74 DRVES
+74 NRIES
-79 IGSDNIIYTKYIRS
+79 IENDNIVCTKYIRS
-93 LVNFIGITIQKID
+93 LVNFISITIQKID

-114 EYCIEKKVFDEIN
+114 EHCIEKKIFDEIN
-127 KLGNIFFIKD
+127 ELGNIFFIKD
-137 KENRYMHSSD
+137 RENRYMYSSD
-147 LYNEYAGHPN
+147 LYNEYEGHPN
-157 IDMYGLTD
+157 LDMYGLTD
-165 FEIYP
+165 FDVYSKENG
-170 EDIAALYFDATKT
+170 DLYFNAAKAF
-183 LIDSKKAYSQEIWT
+183 IDSKQPYSKEIST
-197 LNNTVYILNRHSIYS
+197 LNNTVYILNRYSIYS
-212 NDEIIGVIG
+212 NGEVIG
-221 IYESVIGKL
+221 IIGIFESVIGKL
-230 EKIYDGDIITKIVN
+230 EKIYDGGIMTKIVN
-244 NSTEHITIKD
+244 DSLEHIIFKD

-259 LDCNNSFLKDTKL
+259 LDCNDSFLKDLKL
-272 KREDVIGKSNANI
+272 KREDVIGKSSSNI
-285 VNLSEIEVSAH
+285 YGLSEIEASIQ

-330 FLDSYKNMVGII
+330 FLDSYKNLVGII
-342 ATGRDVTHRREIER
+342 VTGRDVTHRREIEK

-380 QLIRIVEKEYL
+380 QLIKSVEKEVL
-391 EKRSA
+391 EKRNSL
-396 FNKYINII
+396 NKYIDII

-422 KMKCGYYQYNP
+422 RMKCGYYEYNP
-433 ENNDIV
+433 KNYDIV
-439 SFIENIAMS
+439 SFVENISMS
-448 VAEFAKQNNIDL
+448 VADFAKQNNIDL
-460 KFDTDVEEK
+460 IFDTDVEEK

-487 NSIKYNKVQGQ
+487 NSIKYNKAQGQ

-511 ITVKDTGVGIP
+511 IRVKDTGVGIP

-535 VENRFNKSTEG
+535 VENRFNKSTKG

-555 DLIEIQGGA
+555 DLIEIQGGT

-584 ILSDQSNINKMYFNN
+584 ILSDDSNIDKVYFNN
-599 YSSDL
+599 DYHDL
-604 VKRMNIEFSDIYL
+604 VKRMNIEFSDIYIG
-617 KND
+617 ND

>member
-1 MEESVVDYKEVFR
+1 MVNYKDVFR
-14 KMPKPVLFIRYE
+14 KIPKPILFIKYE
-26 LNKDKKSVMNIEFIN
+26 LNKDKNTTMKIEFIN
-41 DEALSFFNKTCG
+41 DEALSFFNKTSD
-53 ELINKDFF
+53 ELIHKDFF
-61 EILPEF
+61 DVLPEF
-67 KEDKNFI
+67 KDDKNFI
-74 DRVES
+74 NRIES
-79 IGSDNIIYTKYIRS
+79 IENDNIVCTKYIRS
-93 LVNFIGITIQKID
+93 LVNFISITIQKID

-114 EYCIEKKVFDEIN
+114 EHCIEKKIFDEIN
-127 KLGNIFFIKD
+127 ELGNIFFIKD
-137 KENRYMHSSD
+137 REDRYMYSSY
-147 LYNEYAGHPN
+147 LYNEYEGHPN
-157 IDMYGLTD
+157 LDMYGLTD
-165 FEIYP
+165 FDVYSKENG
-170 EDIAALYFDATKT
+170 DLYFNAAKT
-183 LIDSKKAYSQEIWT
+183 FIDSKQPYSKEIST
-197 LNNTVYILNRHSIYS
+197 LNNTVYILNRYSIYS
-212 NDEIIGVIG
+212 NGEVIG
-221 IYESVIGKL
+221 IIGIFESVIGKL
-230 EKIYDGDIITKIVN
+230 EKIYDGGIMTKIVN
-244 NSTEHITIKD
+244 DSLEHIIFKD

-259 LDCNNSFLKDTKL
+259 LDCNDSFLKDLKL
-272 KREDVIGKSNANI
+272 KREDVIGKSSSNI
-285 VNLSEIEVSAH
+285 YGLSEIEASIQ

-330 FLDSYKNMVGII
+330 FLDSYKNLVGII
-342 ATGRDVTHRREIER
+342 VTGRDVTHRREIEK

-380 QLIRIVEKEYL
+380 QLIKSVEKEVL
-391 EKRSA
+391 EKRNSL
-396 FNKYINII
+396 NKYIDII

-415 DNLIDST
+415 DNLIEST
-422 KMKCGYYQYNP
+422 RMKCGYYEYNP
-433 ENNDIV
+433 KNYDIV
-439 SFIENIAMS
+439 SFVENISMS
-448 VAEFAKQNNIDL
+448 VADFAKQNNIDL
-460 KFDTDVEEK
+460 IFDTNVEEK

-487 NSIKYNKVQGQ
+487 NSIKYNKAQGQ

-511 ITVKDTGVGIP
+511 IRVKDTGVGIP

-555 DLIEIQGGA
+555 DLIEIQGGT

-584 ILSDQSNINKMYFNN
+584 ILSDDSNIDKVYFNN
-599 YSSDL
+599 DYHDL
-604 VKRMNIEFSDIYL
+604 VKRMNIEFSDIYIG
-617 KND
+617 ND

>member
-1 MEESVVDYKEVFR
+1 MVNYKDVFR
-14 KMPKPVLFIRYE
+14 KIPKPILFIKYE
-26 LNKDKKSVMNIEFIN
+26 LNKDKNTTMKIEFIN
-41 DEALSFFNKTCG
+41 DEALSFFNKTSD
-53 ELINKDFF
+53 ELIHKDFF
-61 EILPEF
+61 DVLPEF
-67 KEDKNFI
+67 KDDKNFI
-74 DRVES
+74 NRIES
-79 IGSDNIIYTKYIRS
+79 IENDNIVCTKYIRS
-93 LVNFIGITIQKID
+93 LVNFISITIQKID

-114 EYCIEKKVFDEIN
+114 EHCIEKKIFDEIN
-127 KLGNIFFIKD
+127 ELGNIFFIKD
-137 KENRYMHSSD
+137 RENRYMYSSD
-147 LYNEYAGHPN
+147 LYNEYEGHPN
-157 IDMYGLTD
+157 LDMYGLTD
-165 FEIYP
+165 FDVYSKENG
-170 EDIAALYFDATKT
+170 DLYFNAAKT
-183 LIDSKKAYSQEIWT
+183 FIDSKQPYSKEIST
-197 LNNTVYILNRHSIYS
+197 LNNTVYILNRYSIYS
-212 NDEIIGVIG
+212 NGEVIG
-221 IYESVIGKL
+221 IIGIFESVIGKL
-230 EKIYDGDIITKIVN
+230 EKIYDGGIMTKIVN
-244 NSTEHITIKD
+244 DSLEHIIFKD

-259 LDCNNSFLKDTKL
+259 LDCNDSFFKDLKL
-272 KREDVIGKSNANI
+272 KREDVIGKSSSNI
-285 VNLSEIEVSAH
+285 YGLSEIEASIQ

-330 FLDSYKNMVGII
+330 FLDSYKNLVGII
-342 ATGRDVTHRREIER
+342 VTGRDITHRREIEK

-380 QLIRIVEKEYL
+380 QLIKSVEKEVL
-391 EKRSA
+391 EKRNSL
-396 FNKYINII
+396 NKYIDII

-415 DNLIDST
+415 DNLIEST
-422 KMKCGYYQYNP
+422 RMKCGYYEYNP
-433 ENNDIV
+433 KNYDIV
-439 SFIENIAMS
+439 SFVENISMS
-448 VAEFAKQNNIDL
+448 VADFAKQNNIDL
-460 KFDTDVEEK
+460 IFDTDVEEK

-487 NSIKYNKVQGQ
+487 NSIKYNKAQGQ
-498 IEVLLNDCNDTFV
+498 IEVLLNDCNNTFV

-555 DLIEIQGGA
+555 DLIEIQGGT

-584 ILSDQSNINKMYFNN
+584 ILSDDSNIDKVYFNN
-599 YSSDL
+599 DYHDL
-604 VKRMNIEFSDIYL
+604 VKRMNIEFSDIYIG
-617 KND
+617 ND

>member
-1 MEESVVDYKEVFR
+1 MVNYKDVFR
-14 KMPKPVLFIRYE
+14 KIPKPVLFIKYE
-26 LNKDKKSVMNIEFIN
+26 LNKDKNTTMKIEFIN
-41 DEALSFFNKTCG
+41 DEALSFFNKTSD
-53 ELINKDFF
+53 ELIHKDFF
-61 EILPEF
+61 DVLPEF
-67 KEDKNFI
+67 KDDKNFI
-74 DRVES
+74 NRIES
-79 IGSDNIIYTKYIRS
+79 IENDNIVCTKYIRS
-93 LVNFIGITIQKID
+93 LVNFISITIQKID

-114 EYCIEKKVFDEIN
+114 EHCIEKKIFDEIN
-127 KLGNIFFIKD
+127 ELGNIFFIKD
-137 KENRYMHSSD
+137 RENRYMYSSD
-147 LYNEYAGHPN
+147 LYNEYEGHPN
-157 IDMYGLTD
+157 LDMYGLTD
-165 FEIYP
+165 FDVYSKENG
-170 EDIAALYFDATKT
+170 DLYFNAAKT
-183 LIDSKKAYSQEIWT
+183 FIDSKQPYSKEIST
-197 LNNTVYILNRHSIYS
+197 LNNTVYILNRYSIYS
-212 NDEIIGVIG
+212 NGEVIG
-221 IYESVIGKL
+221 IIGIFESVIGKL
-230 EKIYDGDIITKIVN
+230 EKIYDGGIMTKIVN
-244 NSTEHITIKD
+244 DSLEHIIFKD

-259 LDCNNSFLKDTKL
+259 LDCNDSFLKDLKL
-272 KREDVIGKSNANI
+272 KREDVIGKSSSNI
-285 VNLSEIEVSAH
+285 YGLSEIEASIQ

-330 FLDSYKNMVGII
+330 FWDSYKNLVGII
-342 ATGRDVTHRREIER
+342 VTGRDVTHRREIEK

-380 QLIRIVEKEYL
+380 QLIKSVEKEVL
-391 EKRSA
+391 EKRNSL
-396 FNKYINII
+396 NKYIDII

-422 KMKCGYYQYNP
+422 RMKCGYYEYNP
-433 ENNDIV
+433 KNYDIV
-439 SFIENIAMS
+439 SFVENISMS
-448 VAEFAKQNNIDL
+448 VADFAKQNNIDL
-460 KFDTDVEEK
+460 IFDTDVEEK

-487 NSIKYNKVQGQ
+487 NSIKYNKAQGQ

-555 DLIEIQGGA
+555 DLIEIQGGT

-584 ILSDQSNINKMYFNN
+584 ILSDDSNIDKVYFNN
-599 YSSDL
+599 DYHDL
-604 VKRMNIEFSDIYL
+604 VKRMNIEFSDIYIG
-617 KND
+617 ND

>member
-1 MEESVVDYKEVFR
+1 MVNYKDVFR
-14 KMPKPVLFIRYE
+14 KIPKPILFIKYE
-26 LNKDKKSVMNIEFIN
+26 LNKDKNTTMKIEFIN
-41 DEALSFFNKTCG
+41 DEALSFFNKTSD
-53 ELINKDFF
+53 ELIHKDFF
-61 EILPEF
+61 DVLPEF
-67 KEDKNFI
+67 KDDKNFI
-74 DRVES
+74 NRIES
-79 IGSDNIIYTKYIRS
+79 IENDNIVCTKYIRS
-93 LVNFIGITIQKID
+93 LVNFISITIQKID

-114 EYCIEKKVFDEIN
+114 EHCIEKKIFDEIN
-127 KLGNIFFIKD
+127 ELGNIFFIKD
-137 KENRYMHSSD
+137 RENRYMYSSD
-147 LYNEYAGHPN
+147 LYNEYEGHPN
-157 IDMYGLTD
+157 LDMYGLTD
-165 FEIYP
+165 FDVYSKENG
-170 EDIAALYFDATKT
+170 DLYFNAAKT
-183 LIDSKKAYSQEIWT
+183 FIDSKQPYSKEIST
-197 LNNTVYILNRHSIYS
+197 LNNTVYILNRYSIYS
-212 NDEIIGVIG
+212 NGEVIG
-221 IYESVIGKL
+221 IIGIFESVIGKL
-230 EKIYDGDIITKIVN
+230 EKIYDGGIMTKIVN
-244 NSTEHITIKD
+244 DSLEHIIFKD

-259 LDCNNSFLKDTKL
+259 LDCNDSFLKDLKL
-272 KREDVIGKSNANI
+272 KREDVIGKSSSNI
-285 VNLSEIEVSAH
+285 YGLSEIEASIQ

-330 FLDSYKNMVGII
+330 FLDSYKNLVGII
-342 ATGRDVTHRREIER
+342 VTGRDVTHRREIEK

-380 QLIRIVEKEYL
+380 QLIKSVEKEVL
-391 EKRSA
+391 EKRNSL
-396 FNKYINII
+396 NKYIDII

-422 KMKCGYYQYNP
+422 RMKCGYYEYNP
-433 ENNDIV
+433 KNYDIV
-439 SFIENIAMS
+439 SFVENISMS
-448 VAEFAKQNNIDL
+448 VADFAKQNNIDL
-460 KFDTDVEEK
+460 IFDTDVEEK

-487 NSIKYNKVQGQ
+487 NSIKYNKAQGQ

-511 ITVKDTGVGIP
+511 IRVKDTGVGIP

-535 VENRFNKSTEG
+535 VENRFNKSTKG

-555 DLIEIQGGA
+555 DLIEIQGGT

-584 ILSDQSNINKMYFNN
+584 ILSDDSNIDKVYFNN
-599 YSSDL
+599 DYHDL
-604 VKRMNIEFSDIYL
+604 VKRMNIEFSDIYIG
-617 KND
+617 ND

>member
-1 MEESVVDYKEVFR
+1 MVNYKDVFR
-14 KMPKPVLFIRYE
+14 KIPKPVLFIKYE
-26 LNKDKKSVMNIEFIN
+26 LNKDKNTTMKIEFIN
-41 DEALSFFNKTCG
+41 DEALSFFNKTSD
-53 ELINKDFF
+53 ELIHKDFF
-61 EILPEF
+61 DVLPEF
-67 KEDKNFI
+67 KDDKNFI
-74 DRVES
+74 NRIES
-79 IGSDNIIYTKYIRS
+79 IENDNIVCTKYIRS
-93 LVNFIGITIQKID
+93 LVNFISITIQKID

-114 EYCIEKKVFDEIN
+114 EHCIEKKIFDEIN
-127 KLGNIFFIKD
+127 ELGNIFFIKD
-137 KENRYMHSSD
+137 RENRYMYSSD
-147 LYNEYAGHPN
+147 LYNEYEGHPN
-157 IDMYGLTD
+157 LDMYGLTD
-165 FEIYP
+165 FDVYSKENG
-170 EDIAALYFDATKT
+170 DLYFNAAKT
-183 LIDSKKAYSQEIWT
+183 FIDSKQPYSKEISI
-197 LNNTVYILNRHSIYS
+197 LNNTVYILNRYSIYS
-212 NDEIIGVIG
+212 NGEVIG
-221 IYESVIGKL
+221 IIGIFESVIGKL
-230 EKIYDGDIITKIVN
+230 EKIYDGGIMTKIVN
-244 NSTEHITIKD
+244 DSLEHIIFKD

-259 LDCNNSFLKDTKL
+259 LDCNDSFLKDLKL
-272 KREDVIGKSNANI
+272 KREDVIGKSSSNI
-285 VNLSEIEVSAH
+285 YGLSEIEASIQ

-330 FLDSYKNMVGII
+330 FLDSYKNLVGII
-342 ATGRDVTHRREIER
+342 VTGRDVTHRREIEK

-380 QLIRIVEKEYL
+380 QLIKSVEKEVL
-391 EKRSA
+391 EKRNSL
-396 FNKYINII
+396 NKYIDII

-422 KMKCGYYQYNP
+422 RMKCGYYKYNP
-433 ENNDIV
+433 KNYDIV
-439 SFIENIAMS
+439 SFVENISMS
-448 VAEFAKQNNIDL
+448 VADFAKQNNIDL
-460 KFDTDVEEK
+460 IFDTNVEEK

-487 NSIKYNKVQGQ
+487 NSIKYNKAQGQ

-511 ITVKDTGVGIP
+511 IRVKDTGVGIP

-555 DLIEIQGGA
+555 DLIEIQGGT

-584 ILSDQSNINKMYFNN
+584 ILSDDSNIDKVYFNN
-599 YSSDL
+599 DYHDL
-604 VKRMNIEFSDIYL
+604 VKRMNIEFSDIYIG
-617 KND
+617 ND

>member
-1 MEESVVDYKEVFR
+1 MVNYKDVFR
-14 KMPKPVLFIRYE
+14 KIPKPVLFIKYE
-26 LNKDKKSVMNIEFIN
+26 LNKDKNTTMKIEFIN
-41 DEALSFFNKTCG
+41 DEALSFFNKTSD
-53 ELINKDFF
+53 ELIHKDFF
-61 EILPEF
+61 DVLPEF
-67 KEDKNFI
+67 KDDKNFI
-74 DRVES
+74 NRIES
-79 IGSDNIIYTKYIRS
+79 IENDNIVCTKYIRS
-93 LVNFIGITIQKID
+93 LVNFISITIQKID

-114 EYCIEKKVFDEIN
+114 EYCIEKKIFDEIN
-127 KLGNIFFIKD
+127 ELGNIFFIKD
-137 KENRYMHSSD
+137 RENRYMYSSD
-147 LYNEYAGHPN
+147 LYNEYEGHPN
-157 IDMYGLTD
+157 LDMYGLTD
-165 FEIYP
+165 FDVYSKENG
-170 EDIAALYFDATKT
+170 DLYFNAAKT
-183 LIDSKKAYSQEIWT
+183 FIDSKQPYSKEIST
-197 LNNTVYILNRHSIYS
+197 LNNTVYILNRYSIYS
-212 NDEIIGVIG
+212 NGEVIG
-221 IYESVIGKL
+221 IIGIFESVIGKL
-230 EKIYDGDIITKIVN
+230 EKIYDGGIMTKIVN
-244 NSTEHITIKD
+244 DSLEHIIFKD

-259 LDCNNSFLKDTKL
+259 LDCNDSFLKDLKL
-272 KREDVIGKSNANI
+272 KREDVIGKSSSNI
-285 VNLSEIEVSAH
+285 YGLSEIEASIQ

-330 FLDSYKNMVGII
+330 FWDSYKNLVGII
-342 ATGRDVTHRREIER
+342 VTGRDVTHRREIDK

-380 QLIRIVEKEYL
+380 QLIKSVEKEVL
-391 EKRSA
+391 EKRNSL
-396 FNKYINII
+396 NKYIDII

-422 KMKCGYYQYNP
+422 RMKCGYYEYNP
-433 ENNDIV
+433 KNYDIV
-439 SFIENIAMS
+439 SFVENISMS
-448 VAEFAKQNNIDL
+448 VADFAKQNNIDL
-460 KFDTDVEEK
+460 IFDTDVEEK

-487 NSIKYNKVQGQ
+487 NSIKYNKAQGQ

-555 DLIEIQGGA
+555 DLIEIQGGT

-584 ILSDQSNINKMYFNN
+584 ILSDDSNIDKVYFNN
-599 YSSDL
+599 DYHDL
-604 VKRMNIEFSDIYL
+604 VKRMNIEFSDIYIG
-617 KND
+617 ND

>member
-1 MEESVVDYKEVFR
+1 MVNYKDVFR
-14 KMPKPVLFIRYE
+14 KIPKPILFIKYE
-26 LNKDKKSVMNIEFIN
+26 LNKDKNTTMKIEFIN
-41 DEALSFFNKTCG
+41 DEALSFFNKTSD
-53 ELINKDFF
+53 ELIHKDFF
-61 EILPEF
+61 DVLPEF
-67 KEDKNFI
+67 KDDKNFI
-74 DRVES
+74 NRIES
-79 IGSDNIIYTKYIRS
+79 IENDNIVCTKYIRS
-93 LVNFIGITIQKID
+93 LVNFISITIQKID

-114 EYCIEKKVFDEIN
+114 EHCIEKKIFDEIN
-127 KLGNIFFIKD
+127 ELGNIFFIKD
-137 KENRYMHSSD
+137 RENRYMYSSD
-147 LYNEYAGHPN
+147 LYNEYEGHPN
-157 IDMYGLTD
+157 LDMYGLTD
-165 FEIYP
+165 FDVYSKENG
-170 EDIAALYFDATKT
+170 DLYFNAAKT
-183 LIDSKKAYSQEIWT
+183 FIDSKQPYSKEIST
-197 LNNTVYILNRHSIYS
+197 LNNTVYILNRYSIYS
-212 NDEIIGVIG
+212 NGEVIG
-221 IYESVIGKL
+221 IIGIFESVIGKL
-230 EKIYDGDIITKIVN
+230 EKIYDGGIMTKIVN
-244 NSTEHITIKD
+244 DSLEHIIFKD

-259 LDCNNSFLKDTKL
+259 LDCNDSFLKDLKL
-272 KREDVIGKSNANI
+272 KREDVIGKSSSNI
-285 VNLSEIEVSAH
+285 YGLSEIEASIQ

-330 FLDSYKNMVGII
+330 FLDSYKNLVGII
-342 ATGRDVTHRREIER
+342 VTGRDVTHRREIEK

-380 QLIRIVEKEYL
+380 QLIKSVEKEVL
-391 EKRSA
+391 EKRNSL
-396 FNKYINII
+396 NKYIDII

-415 DNLIDST
+415 DNLIEST
-422 KMKCGYYQYNP
+422 RMKCGYYEYNP
-433 ENNDIV
+433 KNYDIV
-439 SFIENIAMS
+439 SFVENISMS
-448 VAEFAKQNNIDL
+448 VADFAKQNNIDL
-460 KFDTDVEEK
+460 IFDTDVEEK

-487 NSIKYNKVQGQ
+487 NSIKYNKAQGQ
-498 IEVLLNDCNDTFV
+498 IEVLLNDCNNTFV

-555 DLIEIQGGA
+555 DLIEIQGGT

-584 ILSDQSNINKMYFNN
+584 ILSDDSNIDKVYFNN
-599 YSSDL
+599 DYHDL
-604 VKRMNIEFSDIYL
+604 VKRMNIEFSDIYIG
-617 KND
+617 ND

>member
-1 MEESVVDYKEVFR
+1 MVNYKDVFR
-14 KMPKPVLFIRYE
+14 KIPKPVLFIKYE
-26 LNKDKKSVMNIEFIN
+26 LNKDKNTTMKIEFIN
-41 DEALSFFNKTCG
+41 DEALSFFNKTSD
-53 ELINKDFF
+53 ELIHKDFF
-61 EILPEF
+61 DVLPEF
-67 KEDKNFI
+67 KDDKNFI
-74 DRVES
+74 NRIES
-79 IGSDNIIYTKYIRS
+79 IENDNIVCTKYIRS
-93 LVNFIGITIQKID
+93 LVNFISITIQKID

-114 EYCIEKKVFDEIN
+114 EYCIEKKIFDEIN
-127 KLGNIFFIKD
+127 ELGNIFFIKD
-137 KENRYMHSSD
+137 RENRYMYSSD
-147 LYNEYAGHPN
+147 LYNEYEGHPN
-157 IDMYGLTD
+157 LDMYGLTD
-165 FEIYP
+165 FDVYSKENG
-170 EDIAALYFDATKT
+170 DLYFNAAKAF
-183 LIDSKKAYSQEIWT
+183 IDSKQPYSKEIST
-197 LNNTVYILNRHSIYS
+197 LNNTVYILNRYSIYS
-212 NDEIIGVIG
+212 NGEVIG
-221 IYESVIGKL
+221 IIGIFESVIGKL
-230 EKIYDGDIITKIVN
+230 EKIYDGGIMTKIVN
-244 NSTEHITIKD
+244 DSLEHIIFKD

-259 LDCNNSFLKDTKL
+259 LDCNDSFLKDLKL
-272 KREDVIGKSNANI
+272 KREDVIGKSSSNI
-285 VNLSEIEVSAH
+285 YGLSEIEASIQ

-330 FLDSYKNMVGII
+330 FWDSYKNLVGII
-342 ATGRDVTHRREIER
+342 VTGRDVTHRREIEK

-380 QLIRIVEKEYL
+380 QLIKSVEKEVL
-391 EKRSA
+391 EKRNSL
-396 FNKYINII
+396 NKYIDII

-422 KMKCGYYQYNP
+422 RMKCGYYEYNP
-433 ENNDIV
+433 KNYDIV
-439 SFIENIAMS
+439 SFVENISMS
-448 VAEFAKQNNIDL
+448 VADFAKQNNIDL
-460 KFDTDVEEK
+460 IFDTDVEEK

-487 NSIKYNKVQGQ
+487 NSIKYNKAQGQ

-555 DLIEIQGGA
+555 DLIEIQGGT

-584 ILSDQSNINKMYFNN
+584 ILSDDSNIDKVYFNN
-599 YSSDL
+599 DYHDL
-604 VKRMNIEFSDIYL
+604 VKRMNIEFSDIYIG
-617 KND
+617 ND

>member
-1 MEESVVDYKEVFR
+1 MVNYKDVFR
-14 KMPKPVLFIRYE
+14 KIPKPVLFIKYE
-26 LNKDKKSVMNIEFIN
+26 LNKDKNTTMKIEFIN
-41 DEALSFFNKTCG
+41 DEALSFFNKTSD
-53 ELINKDFF
+53 ELIHKDFF
-61 EILPEF
+61 DVLPEF
-67 KEDKNFI
+67 KDDKNFI
-74 DRVES
+74 NRIES
-79 IGSDNIIYTKYIRS
+79 IENDNIVCTKYIRS
-93 LVNFIGITIQKID
+93 LVNFISITIQKID

-114 EYCIEKKVFDEIN
+114 EHCIEKKIFDEIN
-127 KLGNIFFIKD
+127 ELGNIFFIKD
-137 KENRYMHSSD
+137 RENRYMYSSD
-147 LYNEYAGHPN
+147 LYNEYEGHPN
-157 IDMYGLTD
+157 LDMYGLTD
-165 FEIYP
+165 FDVYSKENG
-170 EDIAALYFDATKT
+170 DLYFNAAKT
-183 LIDSKKAYSQEIWT
+183 FIDSKQPYSKEIST
-197 LNNTVYILNRHSIYS
+197 LNNTVYILNRYSIYS
-212 NDEIIGVIG
+212 NGEVIG
-221 IYESVIGKL
+221 IIGIFESVIGKL
-230 EKIYDGDIITKIVN
+230 EKIYDGGIMTKIVN
-244 NSTEHITIKD
+244 DSLEHIIFKD

-259 LDCNNSFLKDTKL
+259 LDCNDSFLKDLKL
-272 KREDVIGKSNANI
+272 KREDVIGKSSSNI
-285 VNLSEIEVSAH
+285 YGLSEIEASIQ

-330 FLDSYKNMVGII
+330 FLDSYKNLVGII
-342 ATGRDVTHRREIER
+342 VTGRDVTHRREIEK

-380 QLIRIVEKEYL
+380 QLIKSVEKEVL
-391 EKRSA
+391 EKRNSL
-396 FNKYINII
+396 NKYIDII

-422 KMKCGYYQYNP
+422 RMKCGYYEYKPKNY
-433 ENNDIV
+433 DIV
-439 SFIENIAMS
+439 SFVENISMS
-448 VAEFAKQNNIDL
+448 VADFAKQNNIDL
-460 KFDTDVEEK
+460 IFDTDVEEK

-487 NSIKYNKVQGQ
+487 NSIKYNKAQGQ

-555 DLIEIQGGA
+555 DLIEIQGGT

-584 ILSDQSNINKMYFNN
+584 ILSDDSNIDKVYFNN
-599 YSSDL
+599 DYHDL
-604 VKRMNIEFSDIYL
+604 VKRMNIEFSDIYIG
-617 KND
+617 ND

>member
-1 MEESVVDYKEVFR
+1 MVNYKDVFR
-14 KMPKPVLFIRYE
+14 KIPKPILFIKYE
-26 LNKDKKSVMNIEFIN
+26 LNKDKNTTMKIEFIN
-41 DEALSFFNKTCG
+41 DEALSFFNKTSD
-53 ELINKDFF
+53 ELIHKDFF
-61 EILPEF
+61 DVLPEF
-67 KEDKNFI
+67 KDDKNFI
-74 DRVES
+74 NRIES
-79 IGSDNIIYTKYIRS
+79 IENDNIVCTKYIRS
-93 LVNFIGITIQKID
+93 LVNFISITIQKID

-114 EYCIEKKVFDEIN
+114 EYCIEKKIFDEIN
-127 KLGNIFFIKD
+127 ELGNIFFIKD
-137 KENRYMHSSD
+137 RENRYMYSSD
-147 LYNEYAGHPN
+147 LYNEYEGHPN
-157 IDMYGLTD
+157 LDMYGLTD
-165 FEIYP
+165 FDVYSKENG
-170 EDIAALYFDATKT
+170 DLYFNAAKT
-183 LIDSKKAYSQEIWT
+183 FIDSKQPYSKEIST
-197 LNNTVYILNRHSIYS
+197 LNNTVYILNRYSIYS
-212 NDEIIGVIG
+212 NGEVIG
-221 IYESVIGKL
+221 IIGIFESVIGKL
-230 EKIYDGDIITKIVN
+230 EKIYDGGIMTKIVN
-244 NSTEHITIKD
+244 DSLEHIIFKD

-259 LDCNNSFLKDTKL
+259 LDCNDSFLKDLKL
-272 KREDVIGKSNANI
+272 KREDVIGKSSSNI
-285 VNLSEIEVSAH
+285 YGLSEIEASIQ

-330 FLDSYKNMVGII
+330 FLDSYKNLVGII
-342 ATGRDVTHRREIER
+342 VTGRDVTHRREIEK

-380 QLIRIVEKEYL
+380 QLIKSVEKEVL
-391 EKRSA
+391 EKRNSL
-396 FNKYINII
+396 NKYIDII

-415 DNLIDST
+415 DNLIEST
-422 KMKCGYYQYNP
+422 RMKCGYYEYKPKNY
-433 ENNDIV
+433 DIV
-439 SFIENIAMS
+439 SFVENISMS
-448 VAEFAKQNNIDL
+448 VADFAKQNNIDL
-460 KFDTDVEEK
+460 IFDTDVEEK

-487 NSIKYNKVQGQ
+487 NSIKYNKAQGQ

-511 ITVKDTGVGIP
+511 IRVKDTGVGIP

-555 DLIEIQGGA
+555 DLIEIQGGT

-584 ILSDQSNINKMYFNN
+584 ILSDDSNIDKVYFNN
-599 YSSDL
+599 DYHDL
-604 VKRMNIEFSDIYL
+604 VKRMNIEFSDIYIG
-617 KND
+617 ND

>member
-1 MEESVVDYKEVFR
+1 MVNYKDVFR
-14 KMPKPVLFIRYE
+14 KIPKPILFIKYE
-26 LNKDKKSVMNIEFIN
+26 LNKDKNTTMKIEFIN
-41 DEALSFFNKTCG
+41 DEALSFFNKTSD
-53 ELINKDFF
+53 ELIHKDFF
-61 EILPEF
+61 DVLPEF
-67 KEDKNFI
+67 KDDKNFI
-74 DRVES
+74 NRIES
-79 IGSDNIIYTKYIRS
+79 IENDNIVCTKYIRS
-93 LVNFIGITIQKID
+93 LVNFISITIQKID

-114 EYCIEKKVFDEIN
+114 EHCIEKKIFDEIN
-127 KLGNIFFIKD
+127 ELGNIFFIKD
-137 KENRYMHSSD
+137 RENRYMYSSD
-147 LYNEYAGHPN
+147 LYNEYEGHPN
-157 IDMYGLTD
+157 LDMYGLTD
-165 FEIYP
+165 FDVYSKEKG
-170 EDIAALYFDATKT
+170 DLYFNAAKT
-183 LIDSKKAYSQEIWT
+183 FIDSKQPYSKEIST
-197 LNNTVYILNRHSIYS
+197 LNNTVYILNRYSIYS
-212 NDEIIGVIG
+212 NGEVIG
-221 IYESVIGKL
+221 IIGIFESVIGKL
-230 EKIYDGDIITKIVN
+230 EKIYDGGIMTKIVN
-244 NSTEHITIKD
+244 DSLEHIIFKD

-259 LDCNNSFLKDTKL
+259 LDCNDSFLKDLKL
-272 KREDVIGKSNANI
+272 KREDVIGKSSSNI
-285 VNLSEIEVSAH
+285 YGLSEIEASIQ

-330 FLDSYKNMVGII
+330 FWDSYKNLVGII
-342 ATGRDVTHRREIER
+342 VTGRDVTHRREIEK

-380 QLIRIVEKEYL
+380 QLIKSVEKEVL
-391 EKRSA
+391 EKRNSL
-396 FNKYINII
+396 NKYIDII

-415 DNLIDST
+415 DNLIEST
-422 KMKCGYYQYNP
+422 RMKCGYYEYNP
-433 ENNDIV
+433 KNYDIV
-439 SFIENIAMS
+439 SFVENISMS
-448 VAEFAKQNNIDL
+448 VADFAKQNNIDL
-460 KFDTDVEEK
+460 IFDTDVEEK

-487 NSIKYNKVQGQ
+487 NSIKYNKAQGQ
-498 IEVLLNDCNDTFV
+498 IEVLLNDCNNTFV

-555 DLIEIQGGA
+555 DLIEIQGGT

-584 ILSDQSNINKMYFNN
+584 ILSDDSNIDKVYFNN
-599 YSSDL
+599 DYHDL
-604 VKRMNIEFSDIYL
+604 VKRMNIEFSDLYIG
-617 KND
+617 ND